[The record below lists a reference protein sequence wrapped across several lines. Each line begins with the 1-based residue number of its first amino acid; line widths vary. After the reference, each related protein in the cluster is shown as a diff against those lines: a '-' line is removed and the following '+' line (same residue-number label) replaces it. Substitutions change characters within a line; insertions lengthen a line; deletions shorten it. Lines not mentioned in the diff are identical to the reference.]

1 MTVIVV
7 PSHPTGAAGSTRTQ
21 KRHRNTVFFRLR
33 GLLVSHTNMS
43 RVLLGL
49 LLIAV
54 VAAAFDD
61 DFYSFMDGSGD
72 DLQRMT
78 FPRLRWAK

>member
-1 MTVIVV
+1 
-7 PSHPTGAAGSTRTQ
+7 
-21 KRHRNTVFFRLR
+21 
-33 GLLVSHTNMS
+33 MS